1 MQGGE
6 VKRRARVHTSGLTSE
21 IPRQMHPN
29 HGSEYLPWL
38 HGAIAAA
45 AAAAAV
51 AEVHASAFLLHTKA
65 VLMLGDIICGTRQEH
80 GHRSRRR
87 MTPFSPVLLREIS
100 SESSANKTV
109 QACKALVCDDDAPSE
124 GLSSSPSRGM
134 YFKKTPDFSSNYG
147 IVGVGQWNPPSVCV
161 ADDGKVCC

>member
-38 HGAIAAA
+38 YGAIAAA

-51 AEVHASAFLLHTKA
+51 AEVQCMQQHTQHWFVGRAHQRFYCTKA

-80 GHRSRRR
+80 GHRVTRRR
-87 MTPFSPVLLREIS
+87 MTPLLTSFAAR
-100 SESSANKTV
+100 N
-109 QACKALVCDDDAPSE
+109 Q
-124 GLSSSPSRGM
+124 
-134 YFKKTPDFSSNYG
+134 
-147 IVGVGQWNPPSVCV
+147 
-161 ADDGKVCC
+161 